1 MSAPTAPNPT
11 KIFRI
16 AIWVAIG
23 ALIAAA
29 VVCVIWVLIG
39 DSDGIIGRA
48 FLTILLLAGFAGI
61 SILESVLAP
70 RRPDWFTLA
79 SMVSWVLALIVGAF
93 MIWMP
98 ESAGQYAV
106 GFERFFRFL
115 VIVLILQG
123 ALLHIRLYSKAFA
136 RYQTTFTSVVAYVTM
151 GLLVIL
157 AVMLILPLLLEEFV
171 DFRDV
176 YWKVVVALAILV
188 AVGTALVP
196 LVNALFAPR
205 KPRPA
210 PVYGAPQHQV
220 AGPQAGYAPQAAQG
234 GYGSPTGYA
243 PQAPQAPQ
251 GGYAPQAPQG
261 WPTYADGRTP
271 LPVLPDGSPD
281 WNAYYT
287 GWPTYPQPQ
296 QPAAQPQQPAAPGQ
310 PSAPPAPTQPQAPS
324 VPPAPEQPGYPPA
337 PPAPPQP

>member
-1 MSAPTAPNPT
+1 MSEPITAPGST
-11 KIFRI
+11 KIFRA

-29 VVCVIWVLIG
+29 LVCVVWVLVG
-39 DSDGIIGRA
+39 DSNGIVGQA

-61 SILESVLAP
+61 AILESALAA
-70 RRPDWFTLA
+70 RRQAWFTLA
-79 SMVSWVLALIVGAF
+79 SMLSWVLALLVGAF

-98 ESAGQYAV
+98 EAPGAYAV
-106 GFERFFRFL
+106 GIERFFKFL
-115 VIVLILQG
+115 LILLILQG
-123 ALLHIRLYSKAFA
+123 ALLHIRLFTKAFA

-157 AVMLILPLLLEEFV
+157 GIMLILPLMLAEFF
-171 DFRDV
+171 DFLPI
-176 YWKVVVALAILV
+176 YWRVVVALAILV

-196 LVNALFAPR
+196 LVNALFAPK
-205 KPRPA
+205 KPRPVDQA
-210 PVYGAPQHQV
+210 P
-220 AGPQAGYAPQAAQG
+220 AGQYA
-234 GYGSPTGYA
+234 YGSAYA
-243 PQAPQAPQ
+243 ASATPQAPEAAPQ
-251 GGYAPQAPQG
+251 PQA

-296 QPAAQPQQPAAPGQ
+296 AVAPTEPVAADAPPQQPQSPQ
-310 PSAPPAPTQPQAPS
+310 PPAPQPNTAAPAYQ
-324 VPPAPEQPGYPPA
+324 PAPPVPNQPDYPAAPPA
-337 PPAPPQP
+337 PPAPPQQ